1 MLYPRSQNELIF
13 LCQLVICRSYDEQK
27 FRLSL
32 FLLVMEIPFANKIQF
47 NESLVPPKLNN
58 SVTLHTFCEEK
69 WVTPPKT
76 SEFVCI
82 EITVLDMVEK
92 GWEEL
97 IIFINMIFKKVPF
110 FLIFRTNIS
119 YLTPLF
125 LSFTVSYISSFGL
138 SAQEKRDSL
147 AEGH

>member
-1 MLYPRSQNELIF
+1 MLYPRSHNELIF
-13 LCQLVICRSYDEQK
+13 LCQLVICNSYDKNLGCHCFFQWWK
-27 FRLSL
+27 YHF
-32 FLLVMEIPFANKIQF
+32 VNKTQF
-47 NESLVPPKLNN
+47 GESLVPPKLNN
-58 SVTLHTFCEEK
+58 SVTMNPFCEEK
-69 WVTPPKT
+69 WPTLPKT

-119 YLTPLF
+119 YLTPFF

-138 SAQEKRDSL
+138 LAQEKRDSL